1 MPISVLIADDH
12 EVVRTGLA
20 VILRDEADI
29 AIIVDVSTGQEAV
42 DMAIELRPD
51 VVLMDVRMGQT
62 DGLHAVDAIHGQLPD
77 LPIVMH
83 SMSDNPTYVARAI
96 ALGAWDYVLK
106 GSPVHELMA
115 AIRRAAHGES
125 PPKESLIQ
133 TVRAAMSENR
143 GKCDACPELT
153 RREIQVLRHLALGLS
168 NREIGRSMDISL
180 ETVKEHVQNVLRKTN
195 ATDRTQAAV
204 WAVRAGMG
212 A

>member
-20 VILRDEADI
+20 IVLRDVSDVKII
-29 AIIVDVSTGQEAV
+29 ADVSTGQQAV
-42 DMAIELRPD
+42 EKTIELQPD
-51 VVLMDVRMGQT
+51 VVLMDVRMVET
-62 DGLHAVDAIHGQLPD
+62 DGLDALDAIHNQLPD

-106 GSPVHELMA
+106 GSPVAELVS
-115 AIRRAAHGES
+115 AIRRAARRES
-125 PPKESLIQ
+125 PPVGSLVQ
-133 TVRAAMSENR
+133 TVRAAMTENR

>member
-1 MPISVLIADDH
+1 MSISVLIADDH

-29 AIIVDVSTGQEAV
+29 EIIADVSTGQEAV

-51 VVLMDVRMGQT
+51 VVLMDVRMGET
-62 DGLHAVDAIHGQLPD
+62 DGLDAVDAIHDQLPD

-83 SMSDNPTYVARAI
+83 SMSNNPTYVARSI